1 MTFHKKAIFKTLSL
15 LSISVAALALT
26 ACGGGG
32 GSDAGTGGSAAS
44 VTPLTVNLDAALAP
58 GESGQ
63 ISLQTS
69 SDVSKVG
76 VNYQPVNIA
85 QVISSIKSLAG
96 SDFTQHFTISNGNC
110 GTELQAQ
117 GGECQLQITR
127 NNIPNEGIS
136 TQSYTSTITI
146 NGVEQSMSVK
156 YALINTRF
164 SIEGGNNL
172 TVKPYINLE
181 QANTPMYFGIDN
193 TTTQLALSQ
202 GSQSFCSLSNVS
214 QSGNPVYQLVNNS
227 HKGELCTLVITN
239 APNGTHM
246 QAYWQYQNNTPAS
259 SVVNGK
265 FSING
270 NVLTQETN

>member
-1 MTFHKKAIFKTLSL
+1 MTFHKKAIFKALSL
-15 LSISVAALALT
+15 LSISVAALTLA

-32 GSDAGTGGSAAS
+32 SSDAGTGSSAAS

-85 QVISSIKSLAG
+85 QVISSIKTLAG
-96 SDFTQHFTISNGNC
+96 SVFTQHFTISNGNC
-110 GTELQAQ
+110 GTELQTQ

-146 NGVEQSMSVK
+146 NGVEQSVSIK
-156 YALINTRF
+156 YALIDTRF

-172 TVKPYINLE
+172 TVRPYINLE
-181 QANTPMYFGIDN
+181 QANTPMYFALDN
-193 TTTQLALSQ
+193 TTVQLTLSL

-214 QSGNPVYQLVNNS
+214 QSGNPVYHLINNS
-227 HKGELCTLVITN
+227 QKGELCTLVVTN
-239 APNGTHM
+239 APNGTQM

-259 SVVNGK
+259 QVVNGK
-265 FSING
+265 FVINN
-270 NVLTQETN
+270 NVLTQEIN

>member
-1 MTFHKKAIFKTLSL
+1 MTFHKKTILKAFSL
-15 LSISVAALALT
+15 LSISVAALTLT

-32 GSDAGTGGSAAS
+32 GSDAGTGGS
-44 VTPLTVNLDAALAP
+44 VTPLSVNLDAAFAP

-85 QVISSIKSLAG
+85 QVISSIKTLAG

-127 NNIPNEGIS
+127 NNIPNEDVNAYERAS
-136 TQSYTSTITI
+136 TVTI
-146 NGVEQSMSVK
+146 NGVEQSIDLK
-156 YALINTRF
+156 YALISTRF
-164 SIEGGNNL
+164 IIESGNNL
-172 TVKPYINLE
+172 TVRPYINLE
-181 QANTPMYFGIDN
+181 QANTPMYFALDN
-193 TTTQLALSQ
+193 TTAQLTLSL

-214 QSGNPVYQLVNNS
+214 QSGNPVYKLVNNAQDAS
-227 HKGELCTLVITN
+227 LCTLVVTN
-239 APNGTHM
+239 APNGTQM

-265 FSING
+265 FVINN

>member
-1 MTFHKKAIFKTLSL
+1 MTFHKKTILKAFSL
-15 LSISVAALALT
+15 LGISVAALTLT
-26 ACGGGG
+26 ACGGG
-32 GSDAGTGGSAAS
+32 GSDAGTGGS
-44 VTPLTVNLDAALAP
+44 VTPLSVNLDAAFAP

-85 QVISSIKSLAG
+85 QVISSIKTLAG

-146 NGVEQSMSVK
+146 NGVEQSISIK
-156 YALINTRF
+156 YELINTRF
-164 SIEGGNNL
+164 TIQSGNNL
-172 TVKPYINLE
+172 TVNLHTNPE
-181 QANTPMYFGIDN
+181 VESAPMYFALDN
-193 TTTQLALSQ
+193 TTAQLALSL
-202 GSQSFCSLSNVS
+202 GSQSFCSLSTVS
-214 QSGNPVYQLVNNS
+214 QSGNPIYKLVNNS
-227 HKGELCTLVITN
+227 QKDELCTLVVTN
-239 APNGTHM
+239 AQDGTQM

-265 FSING
+265 FVINN

>member
-1 MTFHKKAIFKTLSL
+1 MTFHKKAIFKTLPL

-26 ACGGGG
+26 ACGGG

-44 VTPLTVNLDAALAP
+44 VTPLTINLDAALAP

-85 QVISSIKSLAG
+85 QVISSIKTLAG
-96 SDFTQHFTISNGNC
+96 SDFTHHFTISNGNC

-117 GGECQLQITR
+117 GGQCQLQITR
-127 NNIPNEGIS
+127 NNIPNKDINRYES
-136 TQSYTSTITI
+136 ASTITI
-146 NGVEQSMSVK
+146 DGVKQSVSVK
-156 YALINTRF
+156 YALIDTRF

-181 QANTPMYFGIDN
+181 QANTPMYFAVNN
-193 TTTQLALSQ
+193 TTTQLTLSQ

-214 QSGNPVYQLVNNS
+214 QSGNPVYKLVNNAQDFS
-227 HKGELCTLVITN
+227 LCTVVVTN

-246 QAYWQYQNNTPAS
+246 QAYWQYQNNTPTS
-259 SVVNGK
+259 PVVNGK
-265 FSING
+265 FVINN

>member
-1 MTFHKKAIFKTLSL
+1 MTFHKKTILKAFSL
-15 LSISVAALALT
+15 LSISIAALTLT

-44 VTPLTVNLDAALAP
+44 VTPLSVNLDAALAP
-58 GESGQ
+58 DESGQ

-85 QVISSIKSLAG
+85 QVISSIKTLAG

-117 GGECQLQITR
+117 GDECQLQITR

-146 NGVEQSMSVK
+146 NGVEQSMSIK
-156 YALINTRF
+156 YELIDTRF

-181 QANTPMYFGIDN
+181 QANTPMYFALDN
-193 TTTQLALSQ
+193 TTAQLALSL

-214 QSGNPVYQLVNNS
+214 QSGNPIYKLVNNS
-227 HKGELCTLVITN
+227 QKDGLCTLVVTN
-239 APNGTHM
+239 APNGTQM
-246 QAYWQYQNNTPAS
+246 QAYWQYQNNTPVSA
-259 SVVNGK
+259 VVNGK
-265 FSING
+265 FVINN